1 MVRNRVLP
9 FLSVILLATLPT
21 ASFAQDAR
29 AVLASVVK
37 AMGAENL
44 KTLHYSGSGS
54 SYVITP
60 GPAPATGW
68 PHTYLKSYVR
78 DLNLE
83 SAISRLHGIRVQ
95 GTPPADQ
102 TMNHSI
108 DANSPWSTQ
117 YQFWLTPYG
126 FLKGAIAGSPS
137 LTTKTV
143 FGSAYRVIT
152 FTPPGGQPVSAYLS
166 DKDLIEKVETRIG
179 DKNDVPVE
187 ALYRDYKDVN
197 GVQFPM
203 MITEKQGGELSLLV
217 MVNEVKAGK

>member
-60 GPAPATGW
+60 GPVPATGW
-68 PHTYLKSYVR
+68 PHAYLKSYVR

-126 FLKGAIAGSPS
+126 FLKGALAGSPS

>member
-1 MVRNRVLP
+1 
-9 FLSVILLATLPT
+9 
-21 ASFAQDAR
+21 
-29 AVLASVVK
+29 
-37 AMGAENL
+37 
-44 KTLHYSGSGS
+44 
-54 SYVITP
+54 
-60 GPAPATGW
+60 
-68 PHTYLKSYVR
+68 
-78 DLNLE
+78 
-83 SAISRLHGIRVQ
+83 
-95 GTPPADQ
+95 
-102 TMNHSI
+102 MNHSI
-108 DANSPWSTQ
+108 DASSPWSTQ

-187 ALYRDYKDVN
+187 VLYRDYKDVN

-203 MITEKQGGELSLLV
+203 MITEKQGGELSLLLI
-217 MVNEVKAGK
+217 VNDVKAGK

>member
-1 MVRNRVLP
+1 MVKNRVLP

-21 ASFAQDAR
+21 VSFAQDAR

-44 KTLHYSGSGS
+44 KTLHYYGSGS

-60 GPAPATGW
+60 GPVPATGW

-83 SAISRLHGIRVQ
+83 TAMSRLHGIRVQ

-108 DANSPWSTQ
+108 DTSSPWSTQ

-126 FLKGAIAGSPS
+126 FLKGAIAGGPS
-137 LTTKTV
+137 LTTKTS
-143 FGSAYRVIT
+143 FRSGLPVIRLRR
-152 FTPPGGQPVSAYLS
+152 PRSSG
-166 DKDLIEKVETRIG
+166 ERI
-179 DKNDVPVE
+179 PQ
-187 ALYRDYKDVN
+187 R
-197 GVQFPM
+197 
-203 MITEKQGGELSLLV
+203 
-217 MVNEVKAGK
+217 